1 MVAELLTVD
10 ELREHVENTAL
21 GDDALQR
28 LLDAAEADINSW
40 CGPLVLG
47 SGDAW
52 EEIEEHFYGREAG
65 QSILRLK
72 HYPDSVS
79 EVAIYDYLEDETLLV
94 EGREEDY
101 VVDGQLLRRYG
112 YYWGYHTKVTYVPR
126 SSASQRR
133 AALILLVQLAIN
145 VQPGQGFT
153 GAATWQETY
162 KDYETEKQHI
172 LWSLCPPPVF
182 A

>member
-1 MVAELLTVD
+1 MAELMTVD

-28 LLDAAEADINSW
+28 LLDKAEADVNEW

-47 SGDAW
+47 SGDIW
-52 EEIEEHFYGREAG
+52 EEIEEHHYFPGNE
-65 QSILRLK
+65 SLLRLK
-72 HYPDSVS
+72 HYPDTVT
-79 EVAIYDYLEDETLLV
+79 EVAVYDSLEDETILI
-94 EGREEDY
+94 EGRDEDY

-112 YYWGYHTKVTYVPR
+112 AYWGYHTRVTYVPR
-126 SSASQRR
+126 TTVTQRR
-133 AALILLVQLAIN
+133 ATYILLVQLEMNI
-145 VQPGQGFT
+145 QPGQGFT

-162 KDYETEKQHI
+162 KDYETEHQRI
-172 LWSLCPPPVF
+172 LWTLCAPPVF